1 MAAKWLSG
9 SGLAK
14 APAANGEQEGIGMS
28 LRVRELAATKMERSS
43 VKAGMTKEREW
54 DIETGEGR

>member
-9 SGLAK
+9 SSLAK

-28 LRVRELAATKMERSS
+28 LRVRELAATGEHYSGISGSEASS
-43 VKAGMTKEREW
+43 
-54 DIETGEGR
+54 